1 MAEPMEKPFGH
12 ESDGI
17 AFRTILIC
25 AGILA
30 FTIIAIAAG
39 MHFVLSGA
47 VIPNHATVVARP
59 ARIPPRPRLEA
70 HPQRDLAQFRA
81 RKEAI
86 LSSYQWL
93 DAGHDHARIPIRR
106 AMQIYAQ
113 QQHRPVAAPAASGGA
128 AASASSNA
136 KPAAQGARR

>member
-30 FTIIAIAAG
+30 FVIIAIAAG

-47 VIPNHATVVARP
+47 VIPNHAAVVTRP
-59 ARIPPRPRLEA
+59 ARIPPRPRLEP

-81 RKEAI
+81 RKEAL

-93 DAGHDHARIPIRR
+93 DPGHDHARIPIRR
-106 AMQIYAQ
+106 AMQIYAR
-113 QQHRPVAAPAASGGA
+113 QHAAVAAPATPGGTPAPSGSA
-128 AASASSNA
+128 A
-136 KPAAQGARR
+136 PAAQGIQP